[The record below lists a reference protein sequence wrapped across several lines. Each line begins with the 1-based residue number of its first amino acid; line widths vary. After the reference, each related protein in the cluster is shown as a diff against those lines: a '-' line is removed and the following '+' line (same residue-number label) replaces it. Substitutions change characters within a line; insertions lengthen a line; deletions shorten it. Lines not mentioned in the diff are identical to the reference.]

1 MLDVVP
7 QDEKLIIEAQVA
19 PIDIDRVKVGQ
30 VAEVRFSAF
39 KSRDLPT
46 IEGRLISVSA
56 DRIVED
62 SKDKKES
69 RGGETAYYL
78 ARVEVSSEGLQA
90 LRKAELDL
98 VPGMPVEVLI
108 NTGARTLVQYLLKP
122 LTDSFKRS
130 FIED

>member
-1 MLDVVP
+1 
-7 QDEKLIIEAQVA
+7 
-19 PIDIDRVKVGQ
+19 
-30 VAEVRFSAF
+30 
-39 KSRDLPT
+39 
-46 IEGRLISVSA
+46 VSA